1 MIRNM
6 LPAMII
12 AWFIKSVFAEA
23 IVLGI
28 TWGINQLT
36 SLTISYGLVGGV
48 IAALFVL
55 GLIGSLYTYRGTK
68 QTFDKM
74 KESFDDDFFK

>member
-1 MIRNM
+1 M